1 MSRQDASD
9 LRFPRLRFVPLELL
23 IPHEREDLRRT
34 TSLTE
39 RLQGSGVLR
48 NPPVITPGTSVGD
61 ATRFVV
67 LDGANRVS
75 TLRTLGYPHV
85 VAQIVDYEEPAVR
98 LSTWH
103 HALVDLPLCDLE
115 RELAGTSGLTICK
128 EDLSHAR
135 ALLARRE
142 SIAFIRCAETATTL
156 SLHGGHDL
164 HERNRI
170 LNAVVD
176 LYRGVRPYHRVTR
189 DSLEEA
195 RASDPKVTSLVVFPR
210 FDPDEILEIA
220 LSGAR
225 LPAGI
230 TRHVIAWR
238 ALRVNIPLAILSD
251 KAQAMEA
258 KNTWLAQWVSERE
271 ALNTIRFYEE
281 STVLFDE

>member
-1 MSRQDASD
+1 MPRLEASD

-34 TSLTE
+34 TSLAE
-39 RLQGSGVLR
+39 RLKESGALR
-48 NPPVITPGTSVGD
+48 NPPIITPGTSVGD
-61 ATRFVV
+61 AERFVV

-75 TLRTLGYPHV
+75 TLRSSGYPHV

-115 RELAGTSGLTICK
+115 RELTGISGLTICR

-142 SIAFIRCAETATTL
+142 SIAFIRCAETAATL

-251 KAQAMEA
+251 HGQTIEA
-258 KNTWLAQWVSERE
+258 KNAWLDRWLSER
-271 ALNTIRFYEE
+271 ASKNAIRFYEE

>member
-39 RLQGSGVLR
+39 RLQESGVLR
-48 NPPVITPGTSVGD
+48 NPPIITPGTSVGD
-61 ATRFVV
+61 ARRFVV

-75 TLRTLGYPHV
+75 TLRALGYPHV

-115 RELAGTSGLTICK
+115 RELAGTPGLTICK

-251 KAQAMEA
+251 KAQAIEA
-258 KNTWLAQWVSERE
+258 KNTWLERWVSERE
-271 ALNTIRFYEE
+271 AQNSIRFYEE